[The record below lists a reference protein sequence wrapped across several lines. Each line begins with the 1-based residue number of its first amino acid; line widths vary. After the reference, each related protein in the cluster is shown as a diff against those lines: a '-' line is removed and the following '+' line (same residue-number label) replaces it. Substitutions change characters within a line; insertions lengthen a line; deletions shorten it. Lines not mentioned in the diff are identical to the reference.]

1 MSISVSYLKSE
12 TNETQQWAFLLEVY
26 LLEKYYCYCY
36 CFHLLTL
43 TLDDNLLIDYR
54 VKSSYS

>member
-1 MSISVSYLKSE
+1 MSISVSHLKSE
-12 TNETQQWAFLLEVY
+12 TSETQQWAFLLEVY

-43 TLDDNLLIDYR
+43 TLDDNLLIDCR